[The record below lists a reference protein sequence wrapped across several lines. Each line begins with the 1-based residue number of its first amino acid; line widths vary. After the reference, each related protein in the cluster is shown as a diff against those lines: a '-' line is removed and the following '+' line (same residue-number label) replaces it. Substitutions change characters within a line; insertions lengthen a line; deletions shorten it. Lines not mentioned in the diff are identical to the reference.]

1 MNRQPLIR
9 AEHLCR
15 SYGERQAVVDLSFEL
30 HAGEI
35 VGFLGLNG
43 AGKSTSIGLLSGN
56 LSPDAGRVLIDGLDL
71 AREPLAA
78 RRRLGYL
85 PEHPP
90 LYGDLTVDEYLAY
103 NARLHGLARAQVRE
117 AVGRARRRCGL
128 EHHGRHLVGTLSK
141 GYQQRAGIAQAIVH
155 GPPLLLLDEPTTG
168 LDPLQIRD
176 IRQLIL
182 DLGRDHGVLLS
193 SHILPEVEATCS
205 RVMVL
210 HHGRL
215 VFSDSMDHLETDSG
229 GQILVSLRQAPS
241 TRALA
246 ALPGVVK
253 VESLGDG
260 RFALGHRTDAQ
271 ELTRCLVRSAVEQGW
286 ELVELAP
293 RRSGLEQVFIEL
305 TCSDDAGARPNVE
318 ATGT

>member
-1 MNRQPLIR
+1 MSRQPLIR
-9 AEHLCR
+9 AEHLDR
-15 SYGERQAVVDLSFEL
+15 SYGGRRAVADLSFEL
-30 HAGEI
+30 RAGEI

-43 AGKSTSIGLLSGN
+43 AGKSTTMRLLSGN

-71 AREPLAA
+71 ATQPLAA
-78 RRRLGYL
+78 RRRVGYL

-103 NARLHGLARAQVRE
+103 SARLHRLSRAQVRE
-117 AVGRARRRCGL
+117 AVRRARRRCGL
-128 EHHGRHLVGTLSK
+128 EHHGRRLIGTLSK
-141 GYQQRAGIAQAIVH
+141 GYQQRVGIAQAIVH
-155 GPPLLLLDEPTTG
+155 APPLLLLDEPTAG
-168 LDPLQIRD
+168 LDPLQIRE

-210 HHGRL
+210 HEGRL
-215 VFSDSMDHLETDSG
+215 VFADAMGHLERDDG

-241 TRALA
+241 AQELA

-253 VESLGDG
+253 VESLGHG
-260 RFALGHRTDAQ
+260 RFALGHQTDAQ
-271 ELTRCLVRSAVEQGW
+271 ELTQYLVRTAVERGW
-286 ELVELAP
+286 ELEELAP

-305 TCSDDAGARPNVE
+305 TCSDDAGAHAAVE